1 MDNFIDYLSTIGRR
15 IFKAHNN
22 NSVEEFK
29 VVFEEVLNY
38 DYPNKEEMY
47 DDKSTLADV
56 NRLNVLKTFLVFTKN
71 HPNEECLAMRKII
84 FEEHYKPLADKFD
97 IKIY

>member
-1 MDNFIDYLSTIGRR
+1 MDKFIDYLETIGRR
-15 IFKAHNN
+15 IFKAHEN

-47 DDKSTLADV
+47 DKKSTMADV
-56 NRLNVLKTFLVFTKN
+56 YRLNVLKTFLVMTKN
-71 HPNEECLAMRKII
+71 HPNEECLAMRNII
-84 FEEHYKPLADKFD
+84 LEDHYKPLDNKFE
-97 IKIY
+97 

>member
-1 MDNFIDYLSTIGRR
+1 MDNFIDYLSTIGER

-47 DDKSTLADV
+47 NDKSTLADV
-56 NRLNVLKTFLVFTKN
+56 NRLNVLKTFLVMTKIY
-71 HPNEECLAMRKII
+71 PNEECLDMRKII
-84 FEEHYKPLADKFD
+84 LEEHYKPLAYKFG
-97 IKIY
+97 IKNI